1 MGWNGL
7 SGIDFSRRAEPR
19 EREEPVKRE
28 APPPRSKEPRPEV
41 RPERPLARQ
50 IAGGERRRE
59 RPSIQ
64 VPEAGSVPDMEK
76 EE

>member
-28 APPPRSKEPRPEV
+28 APQPRSKEFRPEA
-41 RPERPLARQ
+41 RPERPPARQ
-50 IAGGERRRE
+50 ISGGERQRE

-64 VPEAGSVPDMEK
+64 VPEAGPVPDMEK